1 MTVSFNIEYRTSWGE
16 EVRIAGLLPESI
28 PMHTT
33 DGIYW
38 TADVELE
45 VPKEGMTI
53 NYSYQIEQ
61 NQIII
66 RKEWDSFPR
75 RLFLSGNSKKKYQ
88 IKDCWKNIP
97 EQLYYYSSAFTE
109 ALLAHPDRAEIPPCH
124 RKGLVIK
131 AYAPRINKDY
141 CLAICGN
148 QKALGNW
155 DPDKAIPMSDANFPE
170 WQIELDASKLKFPLE
185 YKFILYHKEEKKA
198 DCWEN
203 NPNRYLADPELKTN
217 ETLVISDR
225 YAYFDIPVWKGAGI
239 AIPVFSLK
247 SENSFGVGDFGD
259 LKRMI
264 DWAVSTQQKVIQ
276 ILPINDTTMT
286 HAWTDSYP
294 YNSISIYAFHPMYV
308 DIKQMGTLKDKSA
321 AAKFNKKQKELNGLP
336 AMDYEAVNQ
345 TKWEYFRLIFK
356 QEGEK
361 VLASG
366 EFGEFFDANK
376 EWLQP
381 YAVFSYLR
389 DAFQTP
395 NFREWPRHSVY
406 NAQDI
411 EKMCRPESVDYP
423 HIALY
428 YYIQFH
434 LHLQLV
440 AATKYAR
447 EHGVVL
453 KGDIPIGISR
463 NSVEAWTEP
472 YYFNLNGQAGA
483 PPDDFSVNGQNWGF
497 PTYNWDVMEKD
508 GYRWWMKRFQK
519 MSEYF
524 DAYRID
530 HILGFFRIWEIPM
543 HAVHGLLGQFIP
555 SIPMSREEIESY
567 GLPFREEYLI
577 PYIHESFLGQ
587 VFGPHTDYVKQ
598 TFLLPAEAPGI
609 YHMKPEFATQREV
622 ESFFA
627 GKNDEN
633 SLWIRDGL
641 YTLIS
646 DVLFVPD
653 TKEKDKYHPR
663 IGIQRDFIFRSLN
676 EQEQN
681 AFNRLYDQYY
691 YHRHNEFW
699 RQQAMKKLPQLTQST
714 RMLVCGEDL
723 GMIPDCVSSV
733 MNDLRILSLE
743 IQRMPKNPM
752 YEFGYLNEYP
762 YRSVCTISTHDMSTL
777 RGWWEEDYLQTQ
789 RYYNTMLGHYGTAP
803 TVATPELCEEV
814 VRNHLKSNSILC
826 ILSLQD
832 WLSIDGKWRN
842 PNVQEE
848 RINVPSNPRNY
859 WRYRMHLTLEQLM
872 KAEEL
877 NDKIRELIKYT
888 GRAPKK

>member
-170 WQIELDASKLKFPLE
+170 WQIELDASKLKFLLE

-294 YNSISIYAFHPMYV
+294 YNSISIYAFHPMYA

-366 EFGEFFDANK
+366 EFGEFFNANK

-567 GLPFREEYLI
+567 GLPFRKEYLI

-676 EQEQN
+676 ELEQN
-681 AFNRLYDQYY
+681 AFNKLYDQYY
-691 YHRHNEFW
+691 YHRHNDFW

-803 TVATPELCEEV
+803 TVATPDLCEEV

-848 RINVPSNPRNY
+848 RINVPANPRNY

>member
-294 YNSISIYAFHPMYV
+294 YNSISIYAFHPMYA

-472 YYFNLNGQAGA
+472 YCFNLNGQAGA

-598 TFLLPAEAPGI
+598 TFLLPAETPGV
-609 YHMKPEFATQREV
+609 YHMKPEFTTQREV

-752 YEFGYLNEYP
+752 HEFGYLNEYP

-848 RINVPSNPRNY
+848 RINVPANPRNY